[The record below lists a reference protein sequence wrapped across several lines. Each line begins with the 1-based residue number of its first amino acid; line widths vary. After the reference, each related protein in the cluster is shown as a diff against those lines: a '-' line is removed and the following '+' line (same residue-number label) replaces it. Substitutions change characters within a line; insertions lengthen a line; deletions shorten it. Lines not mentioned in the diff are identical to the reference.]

1 MNEAD
6 QAIVFFSLEAIKHK
20 GLEPIKEEEIKSAFN
35 NKELIVL
42 SDDIK
47 LKTHLKNLNLE
58 NTNLLLMS
66 SGNFNKMNLNE
77 I

>member
-1 MNEAD
+1 ML
-6 QAIVFFSLEAIKHK
+6 ILTK
-20 GLEPIKEEEIKSAFN
+20 LAFN
-35 NKELIVL
+35 NKDLIVI

-66 SGNFNKMNLNE
+66 SGNFNKMNFDE